1 MVSKLLIV
9 VLTTIFLVGC
19 GAANYNVPS
28 AVTEDKI
35 INNDQMAY
43 AIFSTEAL
51 GAGRG
56 DPIFEYFPKT
66 QTFKLVTIITSYQK
80 YIYPMPAGTHYFYS
94 MGGETYDFVKIKAAK
109 GKKYY
114 INIDTVFWS
123 FRMTTPIEF
132 VPTTDKDVIQ
142 EIEKRALIQNNAKT
156 QAWYYKRKDNPKFK
170 AKVKE
175 RFEDWKEDDMKD
187 KTLLEKDGFNIK

>member
-1 MVSKLLIV
+1 MVSKLLMIV
-9 VLTTIFLVGC
+9 LSTIFFVGC
-19 GAANYNVPS
+19 GAAKYNVPS
-28 AVTEDKI
+28 QITEDKI
-35 INNDQMAY
+35 INNDQVAY
-43 AIFSTEAL
+43 AIFSTSAL
-51 GAGRG
+51 GGGRG
-56 DPIFEYFPKT
+56 NPIFEYFPET
-66 QTFKLVTIITSYQK
+66 QTFKLVAIMTSFQK

-94 MGGETYDFVKIKAAK
+94 MGGETYDFVKVKAKK

-132 VPTTDKDVIQ
+132 EPTTDKELIQ
-142 EIEKRALIQNNAKT
+142 EIEERALIQNNSKT
-156 QAWYYKRKDNPKFK
+156 LAWFNQRKDNPKFK

-175 RFEDWKEDDMKD
+175 RFEDWKEDDMED